1 MTRFAKVLATVLAAG
16 AVSVVAPTAA
26 QAAEYGCAGNLIDTY
41 AVKSETGNVTLSTIR
56 LYYNA
61 GTGRNCAVN
70 LKAAAYQGSR
80 SQIDIAIYTNDF
92 REDDNNRPGI
102 NNDFDSGNFYE
113 YAGPA
118 SVVGKGKCISL
129 HARTWAGGKRG
140 SRSVSGV
147 HCG

>member
-16 AVSVVAPTAA
+16 AVSVVAPAAA

-41 AVKSETGNVTLSTIR
+41 SVKSETGNVTLSTIR

-80 SQIDIAIYTNDF
+80 SQVDISIYTSDF
-92 REDDNNRPGI
+92 REDDNNKPGI
-102 NNDFDSGNFYE
+102 NNDFDSGNFSE
-113 YAGPA
+113 YAGPV
-118 SVVGKGKCISL
+118 SVVGKGKCISMF
-129 HARTWAGGKRG
+129 ARTWAGGKRG
-140 SRSVSGV
+140 FKQVSAV

>member
-16 AVSVVAPTAA
+16 AVGVIAPGAA
-26 QAAEYGCAGNLIDTY
+26 QAAEYGCAGNLVDTY
-41 AVKSETGNVTLSTIR
+41 AVKSGDTTLSTIR

-61 GTGRNCAVN
+61 SNGRNCAVN
-70 LKAAAYQGSR
+70 VKAARYQSTK
-80 SQIDIAIYTNDF
+80 SEISISIYTQDF

-102 NNDFDSGNFYE
+102 NNDYDGGNYYE

-118 SVVGKGKCISL
+118 SVIGKGKCISMF
-129 HARTWAGGKRG
+129 ARTKAGGMST
-140 SRSVSGV
+140 SRSVGSV

>member
-56 LYYNA
+56 LYYDASN
-61 GTGRNCAVN
+61 GRNCAVN
-70 LKAAAYQGSR
+70 LKAAAYQSTR
-80 SQIDIAIYTNDF
+80 SQIDISIYTNDF
-92 REDDNNRPGI
+92 REDDNNKPGI
-102 NNDFDSGNFYE
+102 NNDFDTGNYFE

-118 SVVGKGKCISL
+118 SVVGKGKCISMF
-129 HARTWAGGKRG
+129 ARTSAGGKRG
-140 SRSVSGV
+140 YKQVSSV